1 LPPFSLSKV
10 EIIKN
15 FAFCFIKAAFA
26 IIADFV
32 NIQTSETGSDDS
44 FLNQTYRIGANT
56 IMATGLTVEE
66 IKSEDAQMS
75 PIEIFAL
82 VRGDL
87 VRVEEELALQA
98 EGVSATVADVIK
110 HLFESGGKRVR
121 PALLLLA
128 SRTVGNEATQSAVRM
143 GAVMEMLHSAT
154 LIHDDII
161 DEACVRRGRES
172 ANAKWGNNVSVLV
185 GDWLYMTAFDVSLR
199 ERSFDILEALTE
211 MTRLMVEGEI
221 LQLSLIGNSRISE
234 TEHLEIVRR
243 KTAYMFR
250 TCAEIGAIVA
260 GANQEQRRALA
271 HYGLSV
277 GIAFQLIDDVLDFI
291 STEDKLGKPVANDL
305 REGKLTLPLIY
316 LLEDHPEY
324 REKLEAVMHEG
335 SFNSIARE
343 AVIEWIVK
351 HGTLNRARSEAL
363 RYAAEATEALSI
375 FPPSEFRSALLSIP
389 HFIIEREM

>member
-1 LPPFSLSKV
+1 MSS
-10 EIIKN
+10 
-15 FAFCFIKAAFA
+15 
-26 IIADFV
+26 
-32 NIQTSETGSDDS
+32 
-44 FLNQTYRIGANT
+44 
-56 IMATGLTVEE
+56 GLTVEE
-66 IKSEDAQMS
+66 INTDDAQMS
-75 PIEIFAL
+75 PIEIFSL
-82 VRGDL
+82 VREDL
-87 VRVEEELALQA
+87 LRVEEELARQA
-98 EGVSATVADVIK
+98 EGVSSTVANVIK

-128 SRTVGNEATQSAVRM
+128 CRTVSGEAAQSAVRM

-161 DEACVRRGRES
+161 DEACVRRGRQS
-172 ANAKWGNNVSVLV
+172 ANAKWGNNISVLV

-221 LQLSLIGNSRISE
+221 LQLSLIGNSHISKA
-234 TEHLEIVRR
+234 EHLEIVRR

-250 TCAEIGAIVA
+250 TCAEIGAIIA
-260 GANQEQRRALA
+260 GANREQRRALA

-316 LLEDHPEY
+316 LLEEHPEY
-324 REKLEAVMHEG
+324 REKLEIVMQERG
-335 SFNSIARE
+335 FESVARE
-343 AVIEWIVK
+343 EVIAWIDQ
-351 HGTLNRARSEAL
+351 HGTLNHARQEAY
-363 RYAAEATEALSI
+363 RYADEATQALSC
-375 FPPSEFRSALLSIP
+375 FPASAYRQALLSIP
-389 HFIIEREM
+389 RFIIEREM